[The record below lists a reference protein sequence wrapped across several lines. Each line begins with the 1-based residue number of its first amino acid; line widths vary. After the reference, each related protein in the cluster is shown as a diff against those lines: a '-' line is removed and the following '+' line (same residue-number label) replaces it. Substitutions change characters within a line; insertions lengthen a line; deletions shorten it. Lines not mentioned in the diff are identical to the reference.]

1 MQRQSANPAL
11 PLWLLIL
18 IVGTIVGVSMGR
30 TQSMGLYLPPV
41 TKALDI
47 GREPFGLAMALAQL
61 TLGLGAPFFGGLI
74 DKFGAGRIVVICLLA
89 AIAGLYL
96 MYAATSANDLLISGV
111 LLGIGVSGT
120 GITAL
125 VGTIGRLAPPEKRL
139 SAIASIGMAAGI
151 GGFVALPVMHLLIE
165 LVGWKQSLVWLM
177 AITALLIP
185 LAWPIGGKPVRRD
198 GPVRDQTLMEALR
211 EAFQHPS
218 FWLLTA
224 GFFETHRPY
233 PHDRYQPAD
242 ADTVVLPDYLPDTAD
257 IREDLADFYGSI
269 SVADAAVGQLLDTL
283 AATGLDRTTWVVFV
297 TDHGPALPRAKSTL
311 YDAGTGIAM
320 IVRPPRGADVAHQ
333 VYDELFSGVDLV
345 PTLLELL
352 GVGVPPDIEG
362 LSHARQL
369 LQNPRGED
377 PVRTAVFTMKTYHDS
392 FDPIRAIR
400 TKEYSYIENY
410 APRPLLDLPWDIA
423 DSAPGRT
430 VEPLARAP
438 RPERELYDLVDDP
451 TESHN
456 LLGPEATDKDEAIGI
471 DLALQLDDWRQKTK
485 DVIPSDFAGTR
496 IADRYTQTYAHIK
509 NFQIPSRAAKAT
521 DRGITEITAPGNSS
535 AHRDR
540 KP

>member
-96 MYAATSANDLLISGV
+96 MYAASSANDLLISGV

-185 LAWPIGGKPVRRD
+185 LAWPIGGKPVRRE

-224 GFFETHRPY
+224 GFFVCGFHVAFIMVHLPAFTVDQGLPSWVGPY
-233 PHDRYQPAD
+233 ALS
-242 ADTVVLPDYLPDTAD
+242 VVGIANIVGTFIAGQSGRFIEKRRGLSLIYFGRAILFLGFLYLPITPVSVIVICGLLGLLWLSTIPLTSGLVATFFGTTWMSMLFGIVFLSHQLGSFLGVWLGGRLYDMTKSYDAMWW
-257 IREDLADFYGSI
+257 ISIALGLLAALI
-269 SVADAAVGQLLDTL
+269 NWPIQEKPVARL
-283 AATGLDRTTWVVFV
+283 AATG
-297 TDHGPALPRAKSTL
+297 
-311 YDAGTGIAM
+311 
-320 IVRPPRGADVAHQ
+320 VRPVGA
-333 VYDELFSGVDLV
+333 
-345 PTLLELL
+345 
-352 GVGVPPDIEG
+352 
-362 LSHARQL
+362 
-369 LQNPRGED
+369 
-377 PVRTAVFTMKTYHDS
+377 
-392 FDPIRAIR
+392 
-400 TKEYSYIENY
+400 
-410 APRPLLDLPWDIA
+410 
-423 DSAPGRT
+423 
-430 VEPLARAP
+430 
-438 RPERELYDLVDDP
+438 
-451 TESHN
+451 
-456 LLGPEATDKDEAIGI
+456 
-471 DLALQLDDWRQKTK
+471 
-485 DVIPSDFAGTR
+485 
-496 IADRYTQTYAHIK
+496 
-509 NFQIPSRAAKAT
+509 
-521 DRGITEITAPGNSS
+521 
-535 AHRDR
+535 
-540 KP
+540 

>member
-96 MYAATSANDLLISGV
+96 MYAASSANDLLISGV

-185 LAWPIGGKPVRRD
+185 LAWPIGGKPVRRE

-224 GFFETHRPY
+224 GFFVCGFHVAFIMV
-233 PHDRYQPAD
+233 HLPAF
-242 ADTVVLPDYLPDTAD
+242 TVDQGLPSWVGPFALSVVGIANIVGTFIAGQSGRFIEKRRGLSLIYFGRAILFLGFLYLPITPVSVIVICGLLGLLWLSTIPLTSGLVATFFGTTWMSMLFCIVFLSHQLGSFLGVWLGGRLYDMTKSYDAMWW
-257 IREDLADFYGSI
+257 ISIALGLLAALI
-269 SVADAAVGQLLDTL
+269 NWPIQEKPVARL
-283 AATGLDRTTWVVFV
+283 AATG
-297 TDHGPALPRAKSTL
+297 A
-311 YDAGTGIAM
+311 
-320 IVRPPRGADVAHQ
+320 RPVGA
-333 VYDELFSGVDLV
+333 
-345 PTLLELL
+345 
-352 GVGVPPDIEG
+352 
-362 LSHARQL
+362 
-369 LQNPRGED
+369 
-377 PVRTAVFTMKTYHDS
+377 
-392 FDPIRAIR
+392 
-400 TKEYSYIENY
+400 
-410 APRPLLDLPWDIA
+410 
-423 DSAPGRT
+423 
-430 VEPLARAP
+430 
-438 RPERELYDLVDDP
+438 
-451 TESHN
+451 
-456 LLGPEATDKDEAIGI
+456 
-471 DLALQLDDWRQKTK
+471 
-485 DVIPSDFAGTR
+485 
-496 IADRYTQTYAHIK
+496 
-509 NFQIPSRAAKAT
+509 
-521 DRGITEITAPGNSS
+521 
-535 AHRDR
+535 
-540 KP
+540 

>member
-96 MYAATSANDLLISGV
+96 MYAASSANDLLISGV

-185 LAWPIGGKPVRRD
+185 LAWPIGGKPVRRE

-224 GFFETHRPY
+224 GFFVCGFHVAFIMVHLPAFTVDQGLPSWVGPY
-233 PHDRYQPAD
+233 ALS
-242 ADTVVLPDYLPDTAD
+242 VV
-257 IREDLADFYGSI
+257 
-269 SVADAAVGQLLDTL
+269 
-283 AATGLDRTTWVVFV
+283 
-297 TDHGPALPRAKSTL
+297 
-311 YDAGTGIAM
+311 GIAN
-320 IVRPPRGADVAHQ
+320 IVGTFIAGQSVR
-333 VYDELFSGVDLV
+333 F
-345 PTLLELL
+345 
-352 GVGVPPDIEG
+352 IEKRRG
-362 LSHARQL
+362 LSL
-369 LQNPRGED
+369 IYFG
-377 PVRTAVFTMKTYHDS
+377 
-392 FDPIRAIR
+392 RAI
-400 TKEYSYIENY
+400 
-410 APRPLLDLPWDIA
+410 L
-423 DSAPGRT
+423 
-430 VEPLARAP
+430 
-438 RPERELYDLVDDP
+438 
-451 TESHN
+451 
-456 LLGPEATDKDEAIGI
+456 
-471 DLALQLDDWRQKTK
+471 
-485 DVIPSDFAGTR
+485 F
-496 IADRYTQTYAHIK
+496 
-509 NFQIPSRAAKAT
+509 
-521 DRGITEITAPGNSS
+521 
-535 AHRDR
+535 
-540 KP
+540 

>member
-96 MYAATSANDLLISGV
+96 MYAASSANDLLISGV

-177 AITALLIP
+177 AMTALLIP
-185 LAWPIGGKPVRRD
+185 LAWPIGGKPVRRE

-211 EAFQHPS
+211 EAFKHPS

-224 GFFETHRPY
+224 GFFVCGFHVAFIMVHLPAFTVDQGLPSWVGPY
-233 PHDRYQPAD
+233 ALS
-242 ADTVVLPDYLPDTAD
+242 VVGIANIVGTFIAGQSGRFIEKRRGLSLIYLGRAILFLGFLYLPITPVSVIVICGLLGLLWLSTIPLTSGLVATFFGTTWMSMLFGIVFLSHQLGSFLGVWLGGRLYDMTKSYDAMWW
-257 IREDLADFYGSI
+257 ISIALGLLAALI
-269 SVADAAVGQLLDTL
+269 NWPIQEKPVARL
-283 AATGLDRTTWVVFV
+283 AATS
-297 TDHGPALPRAKSTL
+297 A
-311 YDAGTGIAM
+311 
-320 IVRPPRGADVAHQ
+320 RPVGA
-333 VYDELFSGVDLV
+333 
-345 PTLLELL
+345 
-352 GVGVPPDIEG
+352 
-362 LSHARQL
+362 
-369 LQNPRGED
+369 
-377 PVRTAVFTMKTYHDS
+377 
-392 FDPIRAIR
+392 
-400 TKEYSYIENY
+400 
-410 APRPLLDLPWDIA
+410 
-423 DSAPGRT
+423 
-430 VEPLARAP
+430 
-438 RPERELYDLVDDP
+438 
-451 TESHN
+451 
-456 LLGPEATDKDEAIGI
+456 
-471 DLALQLDDWRQKTK
+471 
-485 DVIPSDFAGTR
+485 
-496 IADRYTQTYAHIK
+496 
-509 NFQIPSRAAKAT
+509 
-521 DRGITEITAPGNSS
+521 
-535 AHRDR
+535 
-540 KP
+540 